1 MSRILKIDNFTKDF
15 PSVYGLDADG
25 TCYEVKEPFYLEV
38 IIGYESKGTI
48 SRVKYF
54 EPTWS
59 KIKCEK
65 GDLITASKS
74 GCYLQAKGSEGFME
88 CKPVSETPEGSPGLE
103 NIPSKFMNKVGKDLM
118 NIRPLSFEERNK
130 ITSARLLL

>member
-1 MSRILKIDNFTKDF
+1 
-15 PSVYGLDADG
+15 VYGLVADG

-38 IIGYESKGTI
+38 ISGYESKGTI
-48 SRVKYF
+48 SGVKYF

-59 KIKCEK
+59 KIKCEN
-65 GDLITASKS
+65 GDLIPASKC
-74 GCYLQAKGSEGFME
+74 GCYLQTKVYEGFME
-88 CKPVSETPEGSPGLE
+88 CRPVQEAPEGTPKLE

-118 NIRPLSFEERNK
+118 NIHPLSFEERNK

>member
-1 MSRILKIDNFTKDF
+1 MSRILKIDNFAKDF

-48 SRVKYF
+48 SGVKYF

-88 CKPVSETPEGSPGLE
+88 CKPVSETPEGSPELE

>member
-1 MSRILKIDNFTKDF
+1 MSRILKIDNFANDF

-48 SRVKYF
+48 SGVKYF

>member
-1 MSRILKIDNFTKDF
+1 MSRILKIDNFTNDF

-48 SRVKYF
+48 SGVKYF
-54 EPTWS
+54 EPKWS

>member
-48 SRVKYF
+48 SGVKYF